1 MLFDSRS
8 TAAQSSVVDADF
20 SKLYLRELQQI
31 PSLNDFLRLQIG
43 LDLPQKAAYRV
54 YPLKKE
60 REKEIDVTML
70 WTP

>member
-31 PSLNDFLRLQIG
+31 PSLNDFLGLQIG